1 MLARFKFPLAPGGLG
16 AEQAAKGTKA
26 HRARGDCGIRHRVNH
41 AQILSGEEWRLALR
55 WRRTII
61 GILVCVPSGVGL
73 EETQVGAWVKME
85 RNVVT

>member
-1 MLARFKFPLAPGGLG
+1 MTTPWRSTGARGRSLEAGRRSRVFARFKFPLAPGWLG

-55 WRRTII
+55 WR
-61 GILVCVPSGVGL
+61 
-73 EETQVGAWVKME
+73 
-85 RNVVT
+85 